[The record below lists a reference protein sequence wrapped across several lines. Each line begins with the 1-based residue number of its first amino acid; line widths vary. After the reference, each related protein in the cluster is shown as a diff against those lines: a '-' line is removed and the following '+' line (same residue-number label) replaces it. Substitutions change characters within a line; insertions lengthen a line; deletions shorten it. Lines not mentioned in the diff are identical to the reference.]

1 MVALSEKMSIL
12 NYFSAEE
19 SQEPVVSAPLLQT
32 TKEMQIVTETVEKAV
47 KDTGKLRGK
56 YNSYSPE
63 NRAKIG
69 KYASENGPTNH
80 VQKSAVM

>member
-1 MVALSEKMSIL
+1 MSIL

-47 KDTGKLRGK
+47 KDKGSYVENTTLIPQRIELRL
-56 YNSYSPE
+56 
-63 NRAKIG
+63 
-69 KYASENGPTNH
+69 ASMPPKTAPLMLLGIFP
-80 VQKSAVM
+80 S